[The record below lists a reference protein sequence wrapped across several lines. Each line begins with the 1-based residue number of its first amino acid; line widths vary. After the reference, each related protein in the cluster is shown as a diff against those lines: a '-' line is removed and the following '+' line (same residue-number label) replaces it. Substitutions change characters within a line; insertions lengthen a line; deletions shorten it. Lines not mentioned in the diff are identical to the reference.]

1 MLDTGE
7 GSVTSHTI
15 EHLTGHAPMS
25 LSEFLAVEPL
35 SFAHLVG

>member
-15 EHLTGHAPMS
+15 ERLTGIPPLTLA
-25 LSEFLAVEPL
+25 EFLAAEPS
-35 SFAHLVG
+35 SFAHLAG